1 MLHLSSPGKR
11 ASREEGIHLSA
22 SNYNHSF
29 CSILYR
35 KSIRRSIDLQISTTI
50 FRRAATTLMY

>member
-22 SNYNHSF
+22 SNSNSSF

-35 KSIRRSIDLQISTTI
+35 NYSRLSIDLQISTTI
-50 FRRAATTLMY
+50 